1 MTFLFG
7 DRELLMD
14 VDKRANRLVGARI
27 HTVRKKHSMTLR
39 QLARKTSLSVSLL
52 SQIELGKSAAS
63 ISSMHK
69 IAFVLGVPLADLFD
83 GV

>member
-1 MTFLFG
+1 MARFPFG
-7 DRELLMD
+7 QRGLLMD
-14 VDKRANRLVGARI
+14 AEMNRLVDTRI
-27 HTVRKKHSMTLR
+27 HTVRRERSMTLR

>member
-14 VDKRANRLVGARI
+14 ADTRADRLVGARI
-27 HTVRKKHSMTLR
+27 HTVRKEHSMTLR
-39 QLARKTSLSVSLL
+39 QMARKTDLSVSLL
-52 SQIELGKSAAS
+52 SQIELWKSAAL

-69 IAFVLGVPLADLFD
+69 IALALGVPLADLFD